1 MNEKISRLITNIS
14 LISSLVFV
22 GIQIKQN
29 TTIAKSQI
37 MAMEAEISQNYYLAI
52 IDAELLSNAYT
63 KMYANEELN
72 SNETRQLNWHSYAN
86 FSSSNYKY
94 WQFKNGM
101 IDASEWIRK
110 KKSIKWQ
117 FNVNQAYR
125 EAWSKMKFNFDP
137 EFIEEFEK
145 IVNDDSINLNFD

>member
-29 TTIAKSQI
+29 TTIAKSQK

-72 SNETRQLNWHSYAN
+72 SNETRQRIYS
-86 FSSSNYKY
+86 
-94 WQFKNGM
+94 
-101 IDASEWIRK
+101 
-110 KKSIKWQ
+110 
-117 FNVNQAYR
+117 
-125 EAWSKMKFNFDP
+125 
-137 EFIEEFEK
+137 
-145 IVNDDSINLNFD
+145 

>member
-14 LISSLVFV
+14 LIGSLIFV

-37 MAMEAEISQNYYLAI
+37 MAMEAEIAQNYYLAI

-63 KMYANEELN
+63 KMYANEDLN

-86 FSSSNYKY
+86 FSNSNYKY
-94 WQFKNGM
+94 WQYKNGM
-101 IDASEWIRK
+101 IDESEWIRK

-117 FNVNQAYR
+117 FEVNRAYR
-125 EAWSKMKFNFDP
+125 EAWSNMKFNFDP
-137 EFIEEFEK
+137 QFIEEFEK
-145 IVNDDSINLNFD
+145 IVSDKSIVFNDD

>member
-1 MNEKISRLITNIS
+1 MDEKISRLSTNIS
-14 LISSLVFV
+14 LICSLIFV

-63 KMYANEELN
+63 KMYANEDLN

-101 IDASEWIRK
+101 IDESEWIRK

>member
-1 MNEKISRLITNIS
+1 MNEKISKLVTNIS
-14 LISSLVFV
+14 LIGSLIFV
-22 GIQIKQN
+22 GIQIRQN
-29 TTIAKSQI
+29 TMIAKSQI
-37 MAMEAEISQNYYLAI
+37 MAMEAETSQNYYLSI
-52 IDAELLSNAYT
+52 IDAELLTKAYT

-72 SNETRQLNWHSYAN
+72 PNEIRQLNWHSYAN

-94 WQFKNGM
+94 WQHKNGM
-101 IDASEWIRK
+101 IDESEWVRK

-117 FNVNQAYR
+117 FEVNRAYR
-125 EAWSKMKFNFDP
+125 EAWSNMKFNFDT

>member
-1 MNEKISRLITNIS
+1 MNKKISRLITNIS

-94 WQFKNGM
+94 WQYKNGM
-101 IDASEWIRK
+101 IDESEWIRK

-117 FNVNQAYR
+117 FSVNQVYR

>member
-1 MNEKISRLITNIS
+1 MNKKISRLITNIS

-94 WQFKNGM
+94 WQYKNGM
-101 IDASEWIRK
+101 IDESEWIRK

-117 FNVNQAYR
+117 FNVNQVYR

>member
-101 IDASEWIRK
+101 IDESEWIRK

>member
-101 IDASEWIRK
+101 IDESEWIRK

-137 EFIEEFEK
+137 EFIDEFEK

>member
-52 IDAELLSNAYT
+52 IDAELLTNAYT

-101 IDASEWIRK
+101 IDESEWMRK

-117 FNVNQAYR
+117 FEVNQAYR
-125 EAWSKMKFNFDP
+125 AWSNMKFNFDTD
-137 EFIEEFEK
+137 FIEEFEK
-145 IVNDDSINLNFD
+145 TVNENSIALKLE

>member
-1 MNEKISRLITNIS
+1 MNEKISKLITNIS
-14 LISSLVFV
+14 LIGSLIFV

-37 MAMEAEISQNYYLAI
+37 MAMEAEIAQNYYLAI
-52 IDAELLSNAYT
+52 IDAELLTQAYS
-63 KMYANEELN
+63 KMYANEEL
-72 SNETRQLNWHSYAN
+72 SPNEIRQLNWHSYAN
-86 FSSSNYKY
+86 FSSTNYKY

-101 IDASEWIRK
+101 IDESEWIRK

-117 FNVNQAYR
+117 FEINQAYR

-137 EFIEEFEK
+137 EFIDEFEK
-145 IVNDDSINLNFD
+145 TINVKPVAYNNE

>member
-14 LISSLVFV
+14 LIGSLIFV

-37 MAMEAEISQNYYLAI
+37 MAMEAEISQNYYLSI
-52 IDAELLSNAYT
+52 IDAEILTKAYT
-63 KMYANEELN
+63 KMYENKELN
-72 SNETRQLNWHSYAN
+72 PNEIRQLNWHSYAN

-94 WQFKNGM
+94 WQYQNGM
-101 IDASEWIRK
+101 IDESEWMRK

-117 FNVNQAYR
+117 FEVNQAYR
-125 EAWSKMKFNFDP
+125 EAWSNMKFNFDTD
-137 EFIEEFEK
+137 FIEEFEK
-145 IVNDDSINLNFD
+145 TVNENSIDLKLE

>member
-101 IDASEWIRK
+101 IDESEWIRK

-117 FNVNQAYR
+117 FNVNQVYR

>member
-101 IDASEWIRK
+101 IDESEWIRK

-137 EFIEEFEK
+137 EFIEEFEE

>member
-1 MNEKISRLITNIS
+1 MNKKISRLITNIS

-101 IDASEWIRK
+101 IDESEWIRK

>member
-14 LISSLVFV
+14 LIGSLIFV

-37 MAMEAEISQNYYLAI
+37 MAMEAEISQNYYLSI
-52 IDAELLSNAYT
+52 IDAEILTKAYT
-63 KMYANEELN
+63 KMYENKELN
-72 SNETRQLNWHSYAN
+72 PNEIRQLNWHSYAN

-94 WQFKNGM
+94 WQYQNGM
-101 IDASEWIRK
+101 IDESEWMRK

-117 FNVNQAYR
+117 FEVNQAYR
-125 EAWSKMKFNFDP
+125 EAWSNMKFNFDTD
-137 EFIEEFEK
+137 FIEEFEK
-145 IVNDDSINLNFD
+145 TVNENSIALKLE

>member
-1 MNEKISRLITNIS
+1 
-14 LISSLVFV
+14 
-22 GIQIKQN
+22 
-29 TTIAKSQI
+29 
-37 MAMEAEISQNYYLAI
+37 MEAEISQNYNLAI

-63 KMYANEELN
+63 KMYSNDDLN

-86 FSSSNYKY
+86 FLSSNYKY
-94 WQFKNGM
+94 WQYKNDM
-101 IDASEWIRK
+101 IDESEWDRK

>member
-63 KMYANEELN
+63 KMYANEGLN

-94 WQFKNGM
+94 WQYKNGM
-101 IDASEWIRK
+101 IDESEWDRK

-137 EFIEEFEK
+137 EFIDEFEK